1 MTDAQKAIMLFFLQS
16 AGLFWGNFV
25 LVGLAPVILSKLRLE
40 DYFSHDEGKHLLTY
54 R

>member
-1 MTDAQKAIMLFFLQS
+1 MPDSQKATMLFFLQG
-16 AGLFWGNFV
+16 AGLFFGNFV

-40 DYFSHDEGKHLLTY
+40 DYFSHDEARHLLTY